1 MLIQMP
7 RGSSDPSGPNSAEAR
22 NAFEAALRRDLASAP
37 VVSYDP
43 VVGGLTKRI
52 VDCTVALLTLPLWLP
67 VMLVAAGVA
76 KLRHGAPVFVAEE
89 RIGYGGRAFDCYM
102 LRVRAPIAKVEQ
114 LFADGETPLQPANE
128 DWHAIE
134 EKAEGRRAKW
144 RRAFERLPQMFNVI
158 RGDMSIV
165 GPLPLPRDAIEPLKS
180 ARRHYLSARPGMVGV
195 SGIVDAS
202 EEPSSQYKIYAKTSS
217 LLTDVLIFWDGIR
230 SLRNRGEL
238 WKPGFKLST
247 SPPQRAV
254 VVRRRSAS

>member
-7 RGSSDPSGPNSAEAR
+7 RGSSDQAGTNGAEAR
-22 NAFEAALRRDLASAP
+22 NAFEEALRRDLASAP

-43 VVGGLTKRI
+43 VVGSLPKRI
-52 VDCTVALLTLPLWLP
+52 GDCAFALLTLPAWLP
-67 VMLVAAGVA
+67 VMLIAAGVS
-76 KLRHGAPVFVAEE
+76 KLRHRAPVFVAEE
-89 RIGYGGRAFDCYM
+89 RIGYGGRVFDCYM
-102 LRVRAPIAKVEQ
+102 LRIKPPSAKVEQ
-114 LFADGETPLQPANE
+114 LFATGEGEPAPAAAE
-128 DWHAIE
+128 WTAIE
-134 EKAEGRRAKW
+134 GHAEGRRAKW

-158 RGDMSIV
+158 RGDMAIV
-165 GPLPLPRDAIEPLKS
+165 GPLPLSRDSIEPLKS
-180 ARRHYLSARPGMVGV
+180 ARRHYLSARPGLVGV

-217 LLTDVLIFWDGIR
+217 MLTDALIFWDGIR

-247 SPPQRAV
+247 AAPPRAV